1 MVTNAYLYCKSGV
14 GYFAAIVD
22 LVGVYGLGSILM
34 NSAAPRVAELTDSAH
49 ISSGKVRATF
59 HLPED
64 LMNEARN
71 TVVALSGP
79 PYRLT
84 LAKLAE
90 NALRS
95 ELERLKSDREGH
107 QRGKDFPQRT
117 DEVRTGRPIG
127 NR

>member
-1 MVTNAYLYCKSGV
+1 V
-14 GYFAAIVD
+14 
-22 LVGVYGLGSILM
+22 
-34 NSAAPRVAELTDSAH
+34 SAADEMTQAIEDNHGRP
-49 ISSGKVRATF
+49 GKVRATF

-90 NALRS
+90 NALRN
-95 ELERLKSDREGH
+95 ELDRLKETREGRL
-107 QRGKDFPQRT
+107 RGRDFPQRT

-127 NR
+127 SR

>member
-1 MVTNAYLYCKSGV
+1 MDVIDSGDSR
-14 GYFAAIVD
+14 AA
-22 LVGVYGLGSILM
+22 
-34 NSAAPRVAELTDSAH
+34 
-49 ISSGKVRATF
+49 KVRATF

-79 PYRLT
+79 PHRLT

-90 NALRS
+90 NALRN
-95 ELERLKSDREGH
+95 ELERLKATRDGRHRGRE
-107 QRGKDFPQRT
+107 FPQRT

-127 NR
+127 N

>member
-1 MVTNAYLYCKSGV
+1 MS
-14 GYFAAIVD
+14 
-22 LVGVYGLGSILM
+22 
-34 NSAAPRVAELTDSAH
+34 SAAEEMAAVDARQGR
-49 ISSGKVRATF
+49 SGKVRATF

-71 TVVALSGP
+71 TVVGLSGP

-90 NALRS
+90 NALRREIES
-95 ELERLKSDREGH
+95 LKSARDGR
-107 QRGKDFPQRT
+107 QRGKDFPQRD

>member
-1 MVTNAYLYCKSGV
+1 MSAVDGMSE
-14 GYFAAIVD
+14 AIED
-22 LVGVYGLGSILM
+22 NQG
-34 NSAAPRVAELTDSAH
+34 R
-49 ISSGKVRATF
+49 SGKVRATF

-95 ELERLKSDREGH
+95 ELERLKRTREGRL
-107 QRGKDFPQRT
+107 RGRDFPQRT

>member
-1 MVTNAYLYCKSGV
+1 MARRRE
-14 GYFAAIVD
+14 IDVD
-22 LVGVYGLGSILM
+22 DLGEERT
-34 NSAAPRVAELTDSAH
+34 A
-49 ISSGKVRATF
+49 KVRATF
-59 HLPED
+59 HLSRD

-90 NALRS
+90 NALRA
-95 ELERLKSDREGH
+95 EIDRLRAAREGR
-107 QRGKDFPQRT
+107 QQGKEFPQRT

-127 NR
+127 VR

>member
-1 MVTNAYLYCKSGV
+1 MSSTAEDR
-14 GYFAAIVD
+14 AEVD
-22 LVGVYGLGSILM
+22 TVQ
-34 NSAAPRVAELTDSAH
+34 ARA
-49 ISSGKVRATF
+49 GKVRATF
-59 HLPED
+59 HLPEA

-90 NALRS
+90 NALRL
-95 ELERLKSDREGH
+95 EMERLKAARDGR
-107 QRGKDFPQRT
+107 QRGKDFPQRD

>member
-1 MVTNAYLYCKSGV
+1 MS
-14 GYFAAIVD
+14 
-22 LVGVYGLGSILM
+22 
-34 NSAAPRVAELTDSAH
+34 SAAEEMAEGDTGQAR
-49 ISSGKVRATF
+49 SGKVRATF

-90 NALRS
+90 IALRR
-95 ELERLKSDREGH
+95 ELERLKADRDGR
-107 QRGKDFPQRT
+107 QRGKDFPQRD

>member
-1 MVTNAYLYCKSGV
+1 MS
-14 GYFAAIVD
+14 
-22 LVGVYGLGSILM
+22 
-34 NSAAPRVAELTDSAH
+34 SAAEEMAEVDARQARP
-49 ISSGKVRATF
+49 GKVRATF
-59 HLPED
+59 HLPEA
-64 LMNEARN
+64 LLNEARN

-90 NALRS
+90 NALRREIES
-95 ELERLKSDREGH
+95 LKSARDGR
-107 QRGKDFPQRT
+107 QRGKDFPQRD

>member
-1 MVTNAYLYCKSGV
+1 MAVMEPANGRTA
-14 GYFAAIVD
+14 
-22 LVGVYGLGSILM
+22 
-34 NSAAPRVAELTDSAH
+34 
-49 ISSGKVRATF
+49 KVRATF

-79 PYRLT
+79 PHRLT

-90 NALRS
+90 NALRN
-95 ELERLKSDREGH
+95 ELERLKGARDGR
-107 QRGKDFPQRT
+107 QRGRDFPQRM

-127 NR
+127 S

>member
-1 MVTNAYLYCKSGV
+1 MAQPHG
-14 GYFAAIVD
+14 
-22 LVGVYGLGSILM
+22 
-34 NSAAPRVAELTDSAH
+34 AEDTIDP
-49 ISSGKVRATF
+49 GEGRTPKVRATF

-95 ELERLKSDREGH
+95 ELERLKEARDGR

-127 NR
+127 VR

>member
-1 MVTNAYLYCKSGV
+1 MAD
-14 GYFAAIVD
+14 VD
-22 LVGVYGLGSILM
+22 TGQ
-34 NSAAPRVAELTDSAH
+34 PR
-49 ISSGKVRATF
+49 SGKVRATF

-79 PYRLT
+79 PYRMT

-90 NALRS
+90 SALRR
-95 ELERLKSDREGH
+95 ELDILKAARDGRH
-107 QRGKDFPQRT
+107 RGKDFPQRE

-127 NR
+127 SR

>member
-1 MVTNAYLYCKSGV
+1 MA
-14 GYFAAIVD
+14 D
-22 LVGVYGLGSILM
+22 SIEEGQV
-34 NSAAPRVAELTDSAH
+34 R
-49 ISSGKVRATF
+49 SGKVRATF

-90 NALRS
+90 NALRT
-95 ELERLKSDREGH
+95 ELERLKEARDGRL
-107 QRGKDFPQRT
+107 RGRDFPQRT

>member
-1 MVTNAYLYCKSGV
+1 M
-14 GYFAAIVD
+14 AAVD
-22 LVGVYGLGSILM
+22 ARQG
-34 NSAAPRVAELTDSAH
+34 R
-49 ISSGKVRATF
+49 SGKVRATF

-90 NALRS
+90 NALRREIES
-95 ELERLKSDREGH
+95 LKSARDGR
-107 QRGKDFPQRT
+107 QRGKDFPQRD